1 MKKLFVSLPMSGLPV
16 ETIRKR
22 QYYYKRLT
30 ELYLDEEVEFI
41 DTIVNTHD
49 ERDRIGC
56 LGESI
61 SKMSKADIVFLGKG
75 WQYSNGCQVEE
86 KVASVYGL
94 YILTEA
100 KILIESKNWPVKNI
114 IFEHPSYEQIDKVD
128 WEAETKKSNYKN
140 DNNCWIPASTLP
152 KKDGRYLVTRSN
164 GVMSVIDVVG
174 FDRCLSKIDEFIF
187 SEKEGYRRPGW
198 YDEQESW
205 TYEVGDVIAWMEL
218 PKTYKVD
225 EFLANNDKK
234 EE

>member
-1 MKKLFVSLPMSGLPV
+1 MKKLFVSLPMAGLPV

-30 ELYLDEEVEFI
+30 ELYLDEEVELI
-41 DTIVNTHD
+41 DTIENTHD

-61 SKMSKADIVFLGKG
+61 SKMSKADIVFLAKR

-100 KILIESKNWPVKNI
+100 KILMDTTVIGFENWPVKNI
-114 IFEHPSYEQIDKVD
+114 IFKYFSYEQIDTVD
-128 WEAETKKSNYKN
+128 WEAETKKSDYKN
-140 DNNCWIPASTLP
+140 DNSCWIPASTLP
-152 KKDGRYLVTRSN
+152 KKDGSYLVTRKF
-164 GVMSVIDVVG
+164 GVVDVVS

-198 YDEQESW
+198 YDFDDGLA
-205 TYEVGDVIAWMEL
+205 YEIFDVMAWMEL
-218 PKTYKVD
+218 PKAYKV
-225 EFLANNDKK
+225 NTVVI
-234 EE
+234 EEEE

>member
-1 MKKLFVSLPMSGLPV
+1 MKKLFVSLPMAGLPV

-30 ELYLDEEVEFI
+30 ELYLDEEVELI

-61 SKMSKADIVFLGKG
+61 SKMSKADIIFLAKG

-100 KILIESKNWPVKNI
+100 KILVEGKNWPVKNI
-114 IFEHPSYEQIDKVD
+114 IFEHPNYEQIDAVD

-152 KKDGRYLVTRSN
+152 KKDGSYLVTRSY
-164 GVMSVIDVVG
+164 GVVETVY
-174 FDRCLSKIDEFIF
+174 FDRCLSEVNEYDFPE
-187 SEKEGYRRPGW
+187 EEEEYRRSGW
-198 YDEQESW
+198 YDMDDGCA
-205 TYEVGDVIAWMEL
+205 YEVDDVVAWMEL
-218 PKTYKVD
+218 PKAY
-225 EFLANNDKK
+225 KK